1 MAISRQLI
9 ELMGGT
15 IGFES
20 EPGRG
25 SSFWIE
31 FALPRGG
38 SCPSGDAPAI
48 PAGRRVL
55 VVDDNA
61 TNREILRRQLAGFGL
76 EVEVLAEAREAL
88 ACLRAA
94 HGSGR
99 PFDLV
104 LLDWHMPGMG
114 GLELAAVIRADASL
128 AGLSLVML
136 SPAAATGGMREIAAV
151 GFAAFLAKPV
161 RVAQLRR
168 CLAGI
173 LDKQTLASGTRPA
186 GPATGTAVE
195 VVGDG
200 RQALERLARPHE
212 FDAILMDCQMPDIDG
227 YAATRIIRE
236 GGVPGLDR
244 QIPIIALTAFA
255 MADDRLK
262 CIQAGMTDYVAKPV
276 RLDDLVQ
283 VFFRC
288 GLVAGQ
294 A

>member
-1 MAISRQLI
+1 M
-9 ELMGGT
+9 
-15 IGFES
+15 
-20 EPGRG
+20 
-25 SSFWIE
+25 
-31 FALPRGG
+31 
-38 SCPSGDAPAI
+38 I
-48 PAGRRVL
+48 PPGRRVL

-61 TNREILRRQLAGFGL
+61 NNRQILLKQLTGFGL
-76 EVEVLAEAREAL
+76 EVELLAEAMEAV

-94 HGSGR
+94 QESGR

-104 LLDWHMPGMG
+104 LLDWHMPGMSG
-114 GLELAAVIRADASL
+114 MELAAAIRADAGL
-128 AGLSLVML
+128 AGLPLVML
-136 SPAAATGGMREIAAV
+136 SSAAATGSMREMASV

-173 LDKQTLASGTRPA
+173 LGKQAVAAGTRPA
-186 GPATGTAVE
+186 GSGTGAALSARGLRLLMAEDNPTNQAVARRMLEKLGHAVE

-200 RQALERLARPHE
+200 RQALERLARPHD

-276 RLDDLVQ
+276 RLDDLAQ

-288 GLVAGQ
+288 GLVAGKV
-294 A
+294 